1 MPAVIAPIVPTVRA
15 APKAAAVKREVM
27 WQYLPSTD
35 DARAPGPALRAG
47 DGPGHLHHR
56 PATPADEPSAR
67 WALSR
72 RASAAR
78 DPASLFDRRRKR
90 LQSHPPMS
98 VVVGYVPDATGLLA
112 LQEARQQAQWRATEL
127 VVVNVVGAA
136 GYAVPT
142 AADERNLDAVS
153 ERLTEQGV
161 RFSIRQAEQSSDRPS
176 EVILE
181 AAADTDAELIVVGV
195 RRTSPVVKA
204 VLGSTVQRVLADAT
218 CPVLCVRA
226 EEQE

>member
-56 PATPADEPSAR
+56 PPTRADEPAAR

-72 RASAAR
+72 RPVPPVIPRVCSIGAESVCTTI
-78 DPASLFDRRRKR
+78 
-90 LQSHPPMS
+90 PPMS

-127 VVVNVVGAA
+127 VVVNVV
-136 GYAVPT
+136 
-142 AADERNLDAVS
+142 
-153 ERLTEQGV
+153 
-161 RFSIRQAEQSSDRPS
+161 
-176 EVILE
+176 
-181 AAADTDAELIVVGV
+181 
-195 RRTSPVVKA
+195 
-204 VLGSTVQRVLADAT
+204 
-218 CPVLCVRA
+218 
-226 EEQE
+226 